1 MHKFLTFVA
10 VTAILCMGATTRGAQ
25 STSVLS
31 ERTLR
36 LIQSWTEEAENFVS
50 SNRNNGSARVT
61 MLIDLLDRG
70 NRIIELTLRESNGS
84 QGVGEGFGGI
94 YSEILGALWESN
106 ARDNQQVLDV
116 LVRGSY
122 NADSPFA
129 VEIARNSG
137 ERIAPTLLEQAR
149 SDVSIFRATATAMLG
164 TLLQHTNLQPTT
176 RDRIHTAIVNAASDK
191 DVGVRMSAVI
201 TLSKVGTP
209 VDLTLLQRLAVNDP
223 ETTTANNSIRYPV
236 REAAQRAIA
245 AIQQR

>member
-50 SNRNNGSARVT
+50 SNRANGSARVT

-70 NRIIELTLRESNGS
+70 NRIIELTLRESNGW
-84 QGVGEGFGGI
+84 QGVGEGFGEI
-94 YSEILGALWESN
+94 YSEIAGALWNSS

-129 VEIARNSG
+129 VEIAQSYG
-137 ERIAPTLLEQAR
+137 ERIAPSVLEQAR
-149 SDVSIFRATATAMLG
+149 SDVPILRATSTQMLG
-164 TLLQHTNLQPTT
+164 TLLQYSKLLART
-176 RDRIHTAIVNAASDK
+176 RNSVHAAIVNAASDK
-191 DVGVRMSAVI
+191 DVGVRISAVI
-201 TLSKVGTP
+201 TLGQVGTP
-209 VDLTLLQRLAVNDP
+209 VDLTFLQRIAVNDP

-236 REAAQRAIA
+236 RDAAQRAIA
-245 AIQQR
+245 AIQRR